1 MGKDTIQ
8 NEAVKSFTK
17 IKNEK
22 KKKVKK
28 CCTIEYL
35 KRLKILKEFC

>member
-22 KKKVKK
+22 KKK
-28 CCTIEYL
+28 L
-35 KRLKILKEFC
+35 KNAAP

>member
-17 IKNEK
+17 IQNEK
-22 KKKVKK
+22 KKKIKNAAP
-28 CCTIEYL
+28 
-35 KRLKILKEFC
+35 

>member
-1 MGKDTIQ
+1 MGKDTIK

-17 IKNEK
+17 IKNG

-28 CCTIEYL
+28 CCTIENL
-35 KRLKILKEFC
+35 KRLKVLKEFC

>member
-17 IKNEK
+17 IQNEK
-22 KKKVKK
+22 KKK
-28 CCTIEYL
+28 
-35 KRLKILKEFC
+35 KIKNAAP

>member
-17 IKNEK
+17 IQNVK
-22 KKKVKK
+22 KKIKNAAP
-28 CCTIEYL
+28 
-35 KRLKILKEFC
+35 

>member
-17 IKNEK
+17 IQNEK
-22 KKKVKK
+22 KKKKDK
-28 CCTIEYL
+28 CCTIENL
-35 KRLKILKEFC
+35 KRLKGLKEFC